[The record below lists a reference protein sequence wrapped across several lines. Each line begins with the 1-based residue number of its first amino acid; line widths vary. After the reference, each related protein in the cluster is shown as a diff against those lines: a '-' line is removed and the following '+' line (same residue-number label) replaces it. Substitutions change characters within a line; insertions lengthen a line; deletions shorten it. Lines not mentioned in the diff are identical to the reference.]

1 MEDMKEKEFP
11 FLNEITPDFIRFPPN
26 SNPPVGFNHIQK
38 IKNEFSSKG
47 ASMLPKLQDFNQLF
61 RQKADS
67 LVNMNS
73 SIIPPGHPLF
83 SRENSIITLKE
94 ENDKL
99 LKENLEL
106 KKKLDGKSNQSKYS
120 TQYILDIS

>member
-73 SIIPPGHPLF
+73 SIIPPGHRLF
-83 SRENSIITLKE
+83 SCENSIITLKE
-94 ENDKL
+94 EYDKV

-106 KKKLDGKSNQSKYS
+106 KKKLDGKSNQSK
-120 TQYILDIS
+120 

>member
-1 MEDMKEKEFP
+1 
-11 FLNEITPDFIRFPPN
+11 
-26 SNPPVGFNHIQK
+26 
-38 IKNEFSSKG
+38 
-47 ASMLPKLQDFNQLF
+47 
-61 RQKADS
+61 
-67 LVNMNS
+67 MNS

-106 KKKLDGKSNQSKYS
+106 KKKLDGKSNQSK
-120 TQYILDIS
+120 

>member
-1 MEDMKEKEFP
+1 MKDMKEKEFP

-61 RQKADS
+61 RQK
-67 LVNMNS
+67 L
-73 SIIPPGHPLF
+73 IH
-83 SRENSIITLKE
+83 
-94 ENDKL
+94 
-99 LKENLEL
+99 
-106 KKKLDGKSNQSKYS
+106 
-120 TQYILDIS
+120 